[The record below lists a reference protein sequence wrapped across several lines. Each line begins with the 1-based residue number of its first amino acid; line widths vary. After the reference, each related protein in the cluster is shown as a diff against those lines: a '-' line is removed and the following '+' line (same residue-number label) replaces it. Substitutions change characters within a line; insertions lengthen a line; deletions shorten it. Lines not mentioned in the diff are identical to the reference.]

1 MINVTVSRAVE
12 KGKPGEGIEVG
23 GTEVQALVWVDVGHR
38 VPVGILVGVDV
49 GGDGVGVY
57 AVRMISF
64 WLVYIVYF
72 ESNLF
77 KVRRSAGDIP

>member
-23 GTEVQALVWVDVGHR
+23 GTEVQVLVWVDVGHR

-49 GGDGVGVY
+49 GGDGVGV
-57 AVRMISF
+57 
-64 WLVYIVYF
+64 
-72 ESNLF
+72 
-77 KVRRSAGDIP
+77 